1 MNPERALKI
10 IREKQSEI
18 ASLKR
23 LERYSDAHKKWLR
36 DTEVALEHIFGV
48 DSRHKSD
55 FNDISYGLSFFTSGT
70 PDSEFQRAYLNG
82 LNEANSILE
91 SMVEEIQEYGFSGEG
106 TPQPDSLSV
115 VENIC
120 HRFHLV
126 ARQVRDRHDSRETL
140 EIEDEYDVQDLL
152 HALLHLHFNDIRP
165 EEYNPS
171 YAGASSRQDFLLK
184 EEEIVIEVKKTRKGL
199 NAKKIGEE
207 LIVDI
212 ARYKVH
218 PNCKCLV
225 CFVYDPEGRVGNPRG
240 LESDLSSNGED
251 FSVRVIVGPRSG

>member
-1 MNPERALKI
+1 MQPDRAVKI
-10 IREKQSEI
+10 IRDKQGEI
-18 ASLKR
+18 EPLKK
-23 LERYSDAHKKWLR
+23 LESYCDSHKKWLR
-36 DTEVALEHIFGV
+36 DTEVALEHIFGA

-55 FNDISYGLSFFTSGT
+55 FTSISYSLSAFTSGT
-70 PDSEFQRAYLNG
+70 PDIEFQRAYYRG
-82 LNEANSILE
+82 LDEANSILE
-91 SMVEEIQEYGFSGEG
+91 SMIEEIQEYGFGGEG
-106 TPQPDSLSV
+106 TTQPDLLSV

-120 HRFHLV
+120 HRFHIV
-126 ARQVRDRHDSRETL
+126 ARQLRDRYNSRDTL

-152 HALLHLHFNDIRP
+152 HAILHLHFNDIRP

-199 NAKKIGEE
+199 DAKKIGEE
-207 LIVDI
+207 LIIDI
-212 ARYKVH
+212 SRYKVH

-240 LESDLSSNGED
+240 LENDLSSNSND
-251 FSVRVIVGPRSG
+251 FSVLVIVGPRNG